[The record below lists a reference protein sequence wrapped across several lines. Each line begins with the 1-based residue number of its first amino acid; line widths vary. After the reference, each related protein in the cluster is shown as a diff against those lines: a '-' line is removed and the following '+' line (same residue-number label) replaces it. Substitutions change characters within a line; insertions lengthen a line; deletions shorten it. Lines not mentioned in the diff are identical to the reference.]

1 MQNERIK
8 NIRGAAQIK
17 KANVDHV
24 KGFFCQEHVDLGVT
38 PVITISKTKVQ
49 LKIGTEFKAT
59 LMDVLACKSLELCLI
74 ENHDQC
80 L

>member
-1 MQNERIK
+1 LQNERIK

-17 KANVDHV
+17 KANVDHM

-38 PVITISKTKVQ
+38 PMITISKTKVQ
-49 LKIGTEFKAT
+49 LKTGTKFKAT